1 MSDSPLPQTHHPQL
15 SQTND
20 AVEFRGGDA
29 APGLMDTGARMP
41 RHCLPDTSLSL
52 QAGKSEAEV
61 GPRVA
66 WSPGE
71 AEGGGRG
78 GGGAGRDGP
87 SLLLLLLLEPVKLH
101 SHFPQELPFHLP
113 APGACKAASVC
124 LQRLSPPCA
133 PSLPAPLQLRAAGP
147 GRPEPS
153 PAHGAGAAGGRGR
166 GGGTRGAGALWAS
179 LGPGRGPQSWPCPA
193 EPQGPPAPGLGSHRG
208 HKGGARRRGKPP
220 DSSRFLGLGEFLAG
234 LRLGG
239 RSVILD
245 RGQSLNS

>member
-41 RHCLPDTSLSL
+41 RHCLPDTSLRL

-61 GPRVA
+61 GPGVA

-87 SLLLLLLLEPVKLH
+87 SLLLLLLLLEPVKLH

-133 PSLPAPLQLRAAGP
+133 PSLPAPLQLRAPGP

-166 GGGTRGAGALWAS
+166 GGGTRGAGGS
-179 LGPGRGPQSWPCPA
+179 LGIPETRPWPPELALSRRAPGTACPGAGVSSGTQRGSPA
-193 EPQGPPAPGLGSHRG
+193 QGKAPGLKSFPR
-208 HKGGARRRGKPP
+208 
-220 DSSRFLGLGEFLAG
+220 AG
-234 LRLGG
+234 RIPCWSEVG
-239 RSVILD
+239 RPLCD
-245 RGQSLNS
+245 PG